1 MDTSTCASGELALL
15 RAQLEASE
23 LRHEV
28 RELRSAIVQYQR
40 ELKESNS
47 LLLKQRLPPRPHT
60 NSTEKQLIAASQ
72 LWRCA
77 GGGDCPLKKLTP
89 GGVFDQSL
97 YIIDHDLP
105 WSASGKHLGNRRAL
119 CVWCDSVKTRREVAE
134 RKYTRSMASSGES
147 EGEDE

>member
-1 MDTSTCASGELALL
+1 MESDEIALL
-15 RAQLEASE
+15 RVKLEASE

-28 RELRSAIVQYQR
+28 RELRSVVAQYQR
-40 ELKESNS
+40 ELRESNR

-72 LWRCA
+72 QWRCA
-77 GGGDCPLKKLTP
+77 GGGECPLKKLTP

-97 YIIDHDLP
+97 YIIDHSSP
-105 WSASGKHLGNRRAL
+105 WSASGRHVGNRRAL

-134 RKYTRSMASSGES
+134 GKHRPVESSDEES
-147 EGEDE
+147 EG